1 MRIEEIAAKNAA
13 LKQDCDELGAVIAG
27 LRIVYIS
34 GKEKELTNKG
44 KPVTPRDFED
54 LAGRV
59 LQQLIER
66 LRGDLED
73 LESLLPTDEGNAPPT
88 APQASRLPQD
98 MSKAARD
105 GR

>member
-1 MRIEEIAAKNAA
+1 MRIEELAAQNAVLKN
-13 LKQDCDELGAVIAG
+13 DCEELGAVIAG
-27 LRIVYIS
+27 LRVVYLS
-34 GKEKELTNKG
+34 GKERELENKG
-44 KPVTPRDFED
+44 KPVTPQDFED
-54 LAGRV
+54 LSGRV
-59 LQQLIER
+59 LLQLTKR
-66 LRGDLED
+66 LRGDLEA

>member
-1 MRIEEIAAKNAA
+1 MKIEEIVAKNVT
-13 LKQDCDELGAVIAG
+13 LKKNCDELGAVIAG

-34 GKEKELTNKG
+34 GKERELENKG

-59 LQQLIER
+59 LLQLIKR
-66 LRGDLED
+66 LRGDLEA

>member
-1 MRIEEIAAKNAA
+1 MRIEEIASKNAA
-13 LKQDCDELGAVIAG
+13 LKQNCDELGAVIAG
-27 LRIVYIS
+27 LRVVYLS
-34 GKEKELTNKG
+34 GKERELENKG

-59 LQQLIER
+59 LLQLIKC
-66 LRGDLED
+66 LRGDLEA